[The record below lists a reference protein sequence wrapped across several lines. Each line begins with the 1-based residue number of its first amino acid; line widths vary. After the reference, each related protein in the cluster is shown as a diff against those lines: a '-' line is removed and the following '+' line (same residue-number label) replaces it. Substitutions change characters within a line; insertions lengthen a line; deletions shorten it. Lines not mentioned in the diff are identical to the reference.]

1 MFDMNITENIK
12 RIVSVDFNCG
22 YKTKLFDKDS
32 VKGFLYLTKRSFKNL
47 KKDSDEPPYVVGD
60 VYIKRRRYE
69 DIDTADNP
77 QYLAWKKESKN
88 IIGIVEVERT
98 DEYILEHPDE
108 KIKRYDLFKHRA
120 FRRCIG
126 YAEIENGQYVRMISY
141 IPIVPLLLLLLF
153 LLLLCLSHCPKT
165 PDKPNPE
172 LTTAE
177 TTTQIVEQTTMPTDS
192 DIVPWNGELPTSPG
206 LETGQEE
213 IELIGY
219 DKLTVSENSRFV
231 NLINPKGNTVYFKYS
246 VKANGVEVYN
256 TELIPPNMYIPWNAY
271 STLTQMGL
279 SGEVNIEFNITTF
292 DINSYAPCNPATIKT
307 TITIN

>member
-32 VKGFLYLTKRSFKNL
+32 VKGFLYLTKKSFKKL

-60 VYIKRRRYE
+60 VYIKRKRYE
-69 DIDTADNP
+69 DINKADDP

-108 KIKRYDLFKHRA
+108 EIKRYDLFKHRA

-126 YAEIENGQYVRMISY
+126 YAETDNGQYVRMIAY
-141 IPIVPLLLLLLF
+141 FPILPLLLLLLF
-153 LLLLCLSHCPKT
+153 LLLLLLSHCPKT
-165 PDKPNPE
+165 PSTSIPE
-172 LTTAE
+172 PTTIE
-177 TTTQIVEQTTMPTDS
+177 TTTQIIEQTTIPTDPN
-192 DIVPWNGELPTSPG
+192 IVPWDGELPTSPSS
-206 LETGQEE
+206 ETEQEE

-219 DKLTVSENSRFV
+219 DFLTVSGSSRFV
-231 NLINPKGNTVYFKYS
+231 NLINPKGNTVYYKYS
-246 VKANGVEVYN
+246 IKANGVEVFN
-256 TELIPPNMYIPWNAY
+256 TGLIPANMYIPWNAY
-271 STLTQMGL
+271 STLTKMGL
-279 SGEVNIEFNITTF
+279 SGEVNVELNISTF
-292 DINSYAPCNPATIKT
+292 DINSYAPCNHATIKT